1 MSNLT
6 NLMNG
11 GEIAVAE
18 ATEFE
23 SITEAQMVQLIEMAI
38 QDIAVEEMMESLSAD
53 DALLME
59 GVLPEDAVVMEKT
72 IVRMDKAAKKQKAY
86 KLAILQCAKDD
97 DNKDYKKLETLWKM
111 QKYLMRRLEKRY
123 ATKAKSRMH
132 QASKKTGNNKLGAKL
147 KVHLGINSSK
157 PKLTRSQR
165 ETQKAL
171 AGDTKIPSQIKSQFK
186 NINTSLNS
194 KIK

>member
-11 GEIAVAE
+11 GEIAIAE

-23 SITEAQMVQLIEMAI
+23 SITETQMAQLIEMAI
-38 QDIAVEEMMESLSAD
+38 QDIAVEEMMESLTTD
-53 DALLME
+53 DTLLME

-111 QKYLMRRLEKRY
+111 SKYLMRRLEKRY
-123 ATKAKSRMH
+123 STRAKSRMN
-132 QASKKTGNNKLGAKL
+132 QASKKTGKNKLGVKL
-147 KVHLGINSSK
+147 KTHLGVNSSK

-171 AGDTKIPSQIKSQFK
+171 AGDTKIPSKIKSQFN

>member
-11 GEIAVAE
+11 GEIAIAE

-53 DALLME
+53 DAMLLE

-123 ATKAKSRMH
+123 ATKAKSRMN
-132 QASKKTGNNKLGAKL
+132 QASKKTGKNKLGMKL
-147 KVHLGINSSK
+147 KAHLGVNSSK